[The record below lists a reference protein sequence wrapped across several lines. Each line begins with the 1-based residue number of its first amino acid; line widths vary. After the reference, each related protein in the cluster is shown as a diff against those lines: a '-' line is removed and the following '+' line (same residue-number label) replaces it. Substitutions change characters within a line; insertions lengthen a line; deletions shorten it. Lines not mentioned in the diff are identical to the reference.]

1 MNMQYVLDTFY
12 VYTNYIFMDML
23 YVESYY
29 SGVELSQ
36 DILTSFG
43 MRTYIL
49 HSELIL
55 QWWMSTFFTL
65 PTRAMAFRLTWD
77 PSTGEHEI
85 VKSENRTQP
94 K

>member
-36 DILTSFG
+36 DI
-43 MRTYIL
+43 
-49 HSELIL
+49 
-55 QWWMSTFFTL
+55 
-65 PTRAMAFRLTWD
+65 
-77 PSTGEHEI
+77 
-85 VKSENRTQP
+85 
-94 K
+94 